1 MNIYL
6 IGMMGSGKSTVGKIL
21 AKKMA
26 IPFIDLDHYIEV
38 KNNKSITNIFK
49 ENGEAHFRELES
61 DALSQIEE
69 STVLVACGGG
79 IVQNKTNRE
88 TLLSTGKVVF
98 LHASIPEI
106 AKRLKDSIDRPL
118 LKEKER
124 IQELTKIWNGRKDYY
139 QETAHILVNTD
150 RQSPNEISEDIFK
163 QVHS

>member
-88 TLLSTGKVVF
+88 KLQIEIPSTVYTTYERLRKSKDGLAV
-98 LHASIPEI
+98 SIMRGERCSACNISVPNKI
-106 AKRLKDSIDRPL
+106 AQAIGTPDNISFCNSCQ
-118 LKEKER
+118 R
-124 IQELTKIWNGRKDYY
+124 ILI
-139 QETAHILVNTD
+139 TD
-150 RQSPNEISEDIFK
+150 D
-163 QVHS
+163 